1 MHAERESNVMMAS
14 PAPGFTSRVMVRI
27 EQSER
32 VRARR
37 RAMIGAATLV
47 IAVAISL
54 VPVISWVVS
63 VISMIA
69 NPEAIAPMVLA
80 FVMLFGG
87 WEKLLEGLWVAA
99 SVIAQNV
106 GEVPLLVYACIV
118 LGMTA
123 VWLQIVSGSFQRLL
137 TIRIGG
143 LK

>member
-1 MHAERESNVMMAS
+1 MHVEREPNVMMAS
-14 PAPGFTSRVMVRI
+14 PAPGFTSRVMARL

-32 VRARR
+32 ARAQRR
-37 RAMIGAATLV
+37 TMIGVATLV

-63 VISMIA
+63 VVSMIA
-69 NPEAIAPMVLA
+69 NPEAIAPLTLA
-80 FVMLFGG
+80 FVTLFDGSV
-87 WEKLLEGLWVAA
+87 KLLEGLWVAA

-106 GEVPLLVYACIV
+106 GEVPLLVYACTV
-118 LGMTA
+118 LATTA
-123 VWLQIVSGSFQRLL
+123 VWLQIVSGPFQRLL